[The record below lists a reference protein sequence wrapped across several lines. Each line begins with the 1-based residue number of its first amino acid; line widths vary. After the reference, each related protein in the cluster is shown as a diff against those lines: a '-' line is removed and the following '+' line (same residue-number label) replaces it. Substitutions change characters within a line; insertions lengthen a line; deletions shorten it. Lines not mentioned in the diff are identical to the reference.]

1 MEVQYF
7 EMQHRAAAAAAMV
20 LGTLLAATIV
30 ANQGNDNY
38 DAAGRWA
45 MAEAGSREDG
55 QVSNRDVAR
64 ESPEAMQTV
73 DDNGNI
79 VGYRGTPGSSD
90 PYAYIRT
97 GYYPKILA
105 REAEVQ
111 RESAS
116 GHFAT
121 VHLGLDRW
129 QEVSTPSTQRGSG
142 RPHLIPSACC
152 NLLMLLPRRPTAW
165 RPARTVGGRQKTP
178 TLCRRGCRT
187 QLSTRRHQTLR
198 PRTGR

>member
-1 MEVQYF
+1 MKNLKIEHKKNDHFFPALEVREVNLEVQYF

-116 GHFAT
+116 GHFST

-129 QEVSTPSTQRGSG
+129 QEVSTPFPQRGSR
-142 RPHLIPSACC
+142 RPHLIPTCF
-152 NLLMLLPRRPTAW
+152 L
-165 RPARTVGGRQKTP
+165 
-178 TLCRRGCRT
+178 
-187 QLSTRRHQTLR
+187 
-198 PRTGR
+198 

>member
-1 MEVQYF
+1 LEVQYF

-79 VGYRGTPGSSD
+79 IGYRGTPGSSD

-116 GHFAT
+116 GHFST

-129 QEVSTPSTQRGSG
+129 QEVSTPFPQRGSR
-142 RPHLIPSACC
+142 RPHLIPTCF
-152 NLLMLLPRRPTAW
+152 L
-165 RPARTVGGRQKTP
+165 
-178 TLCRRGCRT
+178 
-187 QLSTRRHQTLR
+187 
-198 PRTGR
+198 

>member
-1 MEVQYF
+1 MKNLKIEHKKNDHFFPALEVREVNLEVQYF

-97 GYYPKILA
+97 GY
-105 REAEVQ
+105 
-111 RESAS
+111 
-116 GHFAT
+116 
-121 VHLGLDRW
+121 
-129 QEVSTPSTQRGSG
+129 
-142 RPHLIPSACC
+142 
-152 NLLMLLPRRPTAW
+152 
-165 RPARTVGGRQKTP
+165 
-178 TLCRRGCRT
+178 
-187 QLSTRRHQTLR
+187 
-198 PRTGR
+198 